1 MEEGLVV
8 VVVVKE
14 GWRVVVV
21 GATVSQETGGGTGTT
36 MEGGVGS

>member
-1 MEEGLVV
+1 MV

-14 GWRVVVV
+14 GWRVVVVV